1 MLKKTALT
9 QKIKKL
15 ADKKTLSHPVF
26 IMFFAALCIWGL
38 SLRPPTLI
46 ASMASALSDT
56 YYAFNTKT
64 PPSSLVFID
73 IDHESVKEFGR
84 WPWSRDIIAKGFSA
98 LSMAKVIGLDII
110 FAEPTEAEK
119 DAALAEAL
127 SGLPVIG
134 GIFLNGPRL
143 SSLGEDVYEHLL
155 DSSLMQTGRA
165 SLLESERLE
174 APVSPIRESIPLLA
188 ALNTLPDAD
197 QRFRH
202 YPLAFWVGDLA
213 LPNLGVQMARMARH
227 EDLIFTDKGVFM
239 GEKKIPADARGAI
252 RLNFYRHDSYAS
264 ISFTRLME
272 EDFDPETLKDKIV
285 IVGVSEAGVS
295 DLRATPV
302 GQFPGPLMHL
312 TFVANLEDGSIPE
325 VISGWK
331 MAGILFLFC
340 LLWWPSL
347 WMALPWQRFSLYSLL
362 FVGLYGA
369 GLGGYLYGGIWLEV
383 FYPGLW
389 LMLAILSGEV
399 HLYME
404 SRAGSEALRSA
415 FSSYLAPEVVESLI
429 LHPEKLRLGGE
440 ARELSLLFTDL
451 RGFTARSETM
461 DAESMVQLLNA
472 YFEPMTH
479 AVFTYRGTLDK
490 YIGDAIMAIYNAP
503 MDDDDHA
510 FHACLSAIS
519 MLREL
524 EKFNAAHPEHEP
536 LQMGIGI
543 NTGPAVVGNLGS
555 SFRFSYTAIGDAV
568 NVAARLE
575 SATKE
580 VNQELMA
587 EKTLGKEIPVD
598 YADILLGEATYQAV
612 KNRLPCTPLPPR
624 PLKGKSGF
632 LAIYSLRWK
641 EIREALL
648 EEHRAR

>member
-1 MLKKTALT
+1 MQKKTALIR
-9 QKIKKL
+9 QIKSL
-15 ADKKTLSHPVF
+15 AGKKSLSHPIL
-26 IMFFAALCIWGL
+26 IMFLAALCIWAI

-46 ASMASALSDT
+46 SAMASALSDT
-56 YYAFNTKT
+56 YYTFNTKT
-64 PPSSLVFID
+64 PSSSLVFID

-84 WPWSRDIIAKGFSA
+84 WPWSRDILAKGFSS
-98 LSMAKVIGLDII
+98 LSKAKVIGLDII
-110 FAEPTEAEK
+110 FAEPTEAKK

-143 SSLGEDVYEHLL
+143 SSLGEDVYYHLL
-155 DSSLMQTGRA
+155 DSSLMQAGKA
-165 SLLESERLE
+165 SLLESDRLE

-213 LPNLGVQMARMARH
+213 IPNLGVQMARMALH
-227 EDLIFTDKGVFM
+227 EDLVFTDNGIFM
-239 GEKKIPADARGAI
+239 GDRKIPADARGSI

-264 ISFTRLME
+264 MGFTRLME
-272 EDFDPETLKDKIV
+272 DDFDPDTLKDKIV

-312 TFVANLEDGSIPE
+312 TFVANLEDGSIPAE
-325 VISGWK
+325 IYGWK
-331 MAGILFLFC
+331 MAGVLFLFC

-347 WMALPWQRFSLYSLL
+347 RMQIPWQRMSLYTLL
-362 FVGLYGA
+362 FSGLYGA
-369 GLGGYLYGGIWLEV
+369 GLGGYLYGGVWLEI

-389 LMLAILSGEV
+389 LMLAILTGEV
-399 HLYME
+399 HLFME

-429 LHPEKLRLGGE
+429 RNPEKLRLGGE
-440 ARELSLLFTDL
+440 ARELTLLFTDL

-461 DAESMVQLLNA
+461 DAESMVKLLNA

-503 MDDDDHA
+503 MEDDDHA
-510 FHACLSAIS
+510 FHACLSAIC

-524 EKFNAAHPEHEP
+524 EKFNAEHPEHEP

-580 VNQELMA
+580 VNQELVA
-587 EKTLGKEIPVD
+587 EKNTGKDIPVD
-598 YADILLGEATYQAV
+598 YADILLGESTYQAV
-612 KNRLPCTPLPPR
+612 KDRLPCTPLPPR

-632 LAIYSLRWK
+632 LAIYSLRWR
-641 EIREALL
+641 EIKEALL
-648 EEHRAR
+648 EKHRAR